1 MASDVRQT
9 LDQFRRTVD
18 SFFDNAYGAP
28 AERSNVRDRDFIF
41 SPAVENAWTKDA
53 LHLRAIVPGVT
64 QDDVRVTV
72 HNNQLVIEGERKVP
86 DGFDRNAFTRLAY
99 GRFYTAVN
107 LPNGLDLDKLTC
119 RMRNG
124 ILDIS
129 VPVAE
134 TSKPRQIPIETF
146 EHKSLN
152 A

>member
-1 MASDVRQT
+1 MANDVRQT

-18 SFFDNAYGAP
+18 SFF
-28 AERSNVRDRDFIF
+28 
-41 SPAVENAWTKDA
+41 
-53 LHLRAIVPGVT
+53 VPGGT